1 MSKDVDI
8 ISTLPDD
15 LLGRI
20 ISLLPTKDAIGTAVL
35 SSRWKNL
42 MDFVPVLDLAC
53 HVPTAG
59 FIDTVKKLLPSTS
72 SSANAQVIQKLR
84 LQICECH
91 WCIVPV
97 HVNRWVRSA
106 IERKVV
112 HLDLCLPDFVSGTVA
127 NDVVL
132 ALHIMAS
139 DSLQTLNIRGG
150 LGLRM
155 PYTTGSFKN
164 LKTFNLRIN
173 NPDKEILANL
183 FCSLP
188 QLEEL
193 SVEATFSMIRPGDM
207 TICINIIS
215 PALKQLCLCIN
226 QKDYHDVDF
235 KILID
240 TPMLQSI
247 FLGDDFLA
255 AYLVKSL
262 PCIVKATLAVGRN
275 LYYEDYSEYDKRF
288 FRAIELIRG
297 LSNVKYLSVTSDASA
312 ALDWADQD
320 FPILHGVTDLELD
333 DVPFSGISLIPKF
346 LKSAPNLKN
355 IVVTIHPE
363 VELTGWS
370 WISPET
376 LPTSLSHLE
385 NFEIKEA
392 ETISHEPS
400 FVTMI
405 KYIIENAKAL
415 KVFMVYGYRFVV

>member
-72 SSANAQVIQKLR
+72 SSANTQVIQNLR

-112 HLDLCLPDFVSGTVA
+112 HLDVCLPDFVSGTVA
-127 NDVVL
+127 NDMIL
-132 ALHIMAS
+132 ALRIIAS

-150 LGLRM
+150 LGLCM
-155 PYTTGSFKN
+155 PCSTGSFKN

-207 TICINIIS
+207 NICINIIA

-240 TPMLQSI
+240 TPMLKYI

-262 PCIVKATLAVGRN
+262 PCIVIATLAIGMN
-275 LYYEDYSEYDKRF
+275 LYHEDRV
-288 FRAIELIRG
+288 FRAIELLRR

-312 ALDWADQD
+312 VSEHCLRS
-320 FPILHGVTDLELD
+320 PTT
-333 DVPFSGISLIPKF
+333 ISL
-346 LKSAPNLKN
+346 LD
-355 IVVTIHPE
+355 
-363 VELTGWS
+363 
-370 WISPET
+370 
-376 LPTSLSHLE
+376 
-385 NFEIKEA
+385 NFQQN
-392 ETISHEPS
+392 SQ
-400 FVTMI
+400 FYMF
-405 KYIIENAKAL
+405 Y
-415 KVFMVYGYRFVV
+415 VFFH